1 MKPSIILPFIFF
13 GSVVGGTIHAEEP
26 KVPEQ
31 RRLPSI
37 PITTAIEKAYEFI
50 IEKEIELGD
59 RFLSS
64 VRFQE
69 VSLGEENDESIRRG
83 PLWQLTFEPTARV
96 LGGQLFLSVYMDG
109 TVRHAY
115 GR

>member
-1 MKPSIILPFIFF
+1 MKPSIILPFIFLVA
-13 GSVVGGTIHAEEP
+13 VVCGTIHAQDP
-26 KVPEQ
+26 QVPELRQ
-31 RRLPSI
+31 LPSM
-37 PITTAIEKAYEFI
+37 PITSAIEKAHEFI
-50 IEKEIELGD
+50 TENDIKIGD

-69 VSLGEENDESIRRG
+69 VSFSEENSDIIRRG
-83 PLWQLTFEPTARV
+83 PSWHLTFEPTARV

-109 TVRHAY
+109 TIRHAY